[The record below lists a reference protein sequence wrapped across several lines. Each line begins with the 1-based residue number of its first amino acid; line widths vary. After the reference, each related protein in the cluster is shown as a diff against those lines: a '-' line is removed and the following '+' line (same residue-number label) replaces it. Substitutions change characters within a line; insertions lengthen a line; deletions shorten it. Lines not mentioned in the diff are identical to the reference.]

1 MKLIILTLLVCLLTL
16 GGQAQINRVTIQASG
31 LTCSLCSNAI
41 NKALR
46 TLDFVS
52 DVEPNIEQ
60 STFEIR
66 FKNSA
71 DVNFDLLK
79 KKVEDAGFF
88 VAKMWVELNIAETNV
103 ENDTHLEVQGMMMH
117 FLNVG
122 NKTLNGLVKLQIL
135 DKGFVSSKEYKKNA
149 RFTKMD
155 CYKTGMTGPCCKN
168 RKGEGRA
175 RIYHV
180 TI

>member
-1 MKLIILTLLVCLLTL
+1 MKSFILTLWVCLLTL
-16 GGQAQINRVTIQASG
+16 GGIAQINRVTIQASG

-88 VAKMWVELNIAETNV
+88 VAKMWVDMNVLETTV
-103 ENDTHLEVQGMMMH
+103 ENDAHIEVHGMMMH

-122 NKTLNGLVKLQIL
+122 NKVIKGNIRLRLL
-135 DKGFVSSKEYKKNA
+135 DKGFVSFKEYKKNA
-149 RFTKMD
+149 RFTKLD
-155 CYKTGMTGPCCKN
+155 CYKTGMMGPCCKN
-168 RKGEGRA
+168 RKGEERA

>member
-1 MKLIILTLLVCLLTL
+1 MNAS
-16 GGQAQINRVTIQASG
+16 AQIKQVTIQASG

-41 NKALR
+41 NKALHK
-46 TLDFVS
+46 LDFVA
-52 DVEPNIEQ
+52 DVEPNIQE
-60 STFEIR
+60 STFEIN
-66 FKNSA
+66 FKNGSS
-71 DVNFDLLK
+71 VNFDLLK

-88 VAKMWVELNIAETNV
+88 VAKMWVDMNIPETMV
-103 ENDTHLEVQGMMMH
+103 ENDSHIEANGLMLH

-122 NKTLNGLVKLQIL
+122 SKTLKGDVKLRLL

-149 RFTKMD
+149 RFTSMD
-155 CYKTGMTGPCCKN
+155 CYKTGVMGPCCKN
-168 RKGEGRA
+168 KKDKEYT